1 MKKPDVVAPGT
12 DIVSCNAG
20 ISRRGRYYRNAYIAK
35 SGTSMATPM
44 VAGAA
49 ALAFQSDPRMTNESC
64 KQRLQYSATDLGLA
78 WNRQGWGLLNVQKVC
93 AK

>member
-1 MKKPDVVAPGT
+1 
-12 DIVSCNAG
+12 
-20 ISRRGRYYRNAYIAK
+20 
-35 SGTSMATPM
+35 MATPM